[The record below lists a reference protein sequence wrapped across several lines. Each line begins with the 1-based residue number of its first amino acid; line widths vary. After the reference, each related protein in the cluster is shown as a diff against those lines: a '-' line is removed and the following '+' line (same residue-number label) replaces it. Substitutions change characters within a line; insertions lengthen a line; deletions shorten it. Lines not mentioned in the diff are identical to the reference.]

1 MNNPAASGGVSFSVL
16 GRHSVLDTESSS
28 ISWIP
33 AFAGMTDSRQ
43 AAGNVP
49 GLIQMTEVRIQNA
62 KKFWTFYIFKLGFVS
77 DFDIRILDLMIS

>member
-1 MNNPAASGGVSFSVL
+1 MNNPAASSRLLFLVL
-16 GRHSVLDTESSS
+16 RRHSVLDTESSN

-49 GLIQMTEVRIQNA
+49 GVIQNLE
-62 KKFWTFYIFKLGFVS
+62 FGLSLNFGI
-77 DFDIRILDLMIS
+77 

>member
-1 MNNPAASGGVSFSVL
+1 MNNPAASSGVWFSVL

-43 AAGNVP
+43 AAGNLP
-49 GLIQMTEVRIQNA
+49 GVIKSTVGVQRLILRSLA
-62 KKFWTFYIFKLGFVS
+62 KSLNRFIKLP
-77 DFDIRILDLMIS
+77 